1 MEKFINITLDNHIKL
16 WYNTIRCKSLV
27 VFFIYGG
34 DKMFEGWSVLAVY
47 FYLEILFASLSLAIF
62 LKKGGGVN

>member
-1 MEKFINITLDNHIKL
+1 
-16 WYNTIRCKSLV
+16 
-27 VFFIYGG
+27 
-34 DKMFEGWSVLAVY
+34 MFEGWSVLAVY